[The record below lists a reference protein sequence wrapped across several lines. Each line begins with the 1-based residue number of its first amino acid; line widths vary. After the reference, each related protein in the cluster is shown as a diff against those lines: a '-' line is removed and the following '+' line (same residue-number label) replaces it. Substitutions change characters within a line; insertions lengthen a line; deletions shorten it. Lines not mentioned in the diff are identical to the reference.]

1 MGLYVLAAAKGS
13 PGVTTSAV
21 VMAGVWPGEP
31 ILADLDP
38 AGGDLALRYRDSAG
52 VPLDPDKGLLS
63 LGAAV
68 RRGNTE
74 VELDDHVQ
82 QISGG
87 LEVLVGVSSPSQV
100 QGLGPTWQHLARSLR
115 SVPGRD
121 VIADCGRLM
130 PGSATVPVL
139 QNADAV
145 LMIARPSIEGLAH
158 LRERIRGFADVL
170 QLGSYDAVPVGV
182 ALITSYRENRTVGD
196 VQAILDQSRLSARVL
211 GIIAEDD
218 KAATAVRQ
226 GDGRRARQSLLL
238 RSAASIAEGL
248 RGLAADRMQPVA
260 SPGPKSGVS

>member
-1 MGLYVLAAAKGS
+1 MGLFVLAAAKGS

-21 VMAGVWPGEP
+21 VLAGVWPGDP

-38 AGGDLALRYRDSAG
+38 AGGDIALRYRDATG
-52 VPLDPDKGLLS
+52 APLDPDRGLLS

-74 VELDDHVQ
+74 VLVTDHVQ

-87 LEVLVGVSSPSQV
+87 LDVLVGVSSPSQV
-100 QGLGPTWQHLARSLR
+100 QGLGPTWQHLAGALR

-145 LMIARPSIEGLAH
+145 LMIARPTLEGLSH
-158 LRERIRGFADVL
+158 LRERIREVM
-170 QLGSYDAVPVGV
+170 QLGSYVPVGV
-182 ALITSYRENRTVGD
+182 ALIASYRERRTIPD
-196 VQAILDQSRLSARVL
+196 VQAVLDQAGLPARVL
-211 GIIAEDD
+211 GVFAEDE
-218 KAATAVRQ
+218 KAAYAVQ
-226 GDGRRARQSLLL
+226 IGDSRRARQSLLL
-238 RSAASIAEGL
+238 RSATSITDGL
-248 RGLAADRMQPVA
+248 RALTAMRSAPAVVPQEQA
-260 SPGPKSGVS
+260 WGVS